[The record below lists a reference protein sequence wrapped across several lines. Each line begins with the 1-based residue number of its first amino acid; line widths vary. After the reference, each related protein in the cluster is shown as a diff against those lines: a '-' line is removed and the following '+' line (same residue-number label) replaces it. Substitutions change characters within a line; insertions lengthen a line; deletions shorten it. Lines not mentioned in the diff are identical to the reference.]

1 MIRELGKGAMGVV
14 YLGRDPVIGR
24 LVALK
29 TIRSVSEDDVEQREF
44 QERFLREAQAA
55 GILSHPNIVT
65 VHDVGE
71 DSSTET
77 SFIAM
82 EYVEGKNLK
91 QLLGEKTPF
100 TFERVAEI
108 IGQVAEALDYAH
120 RRGIVHRDVKPAN
133 IIITP
138 ENQVKIT
145 DFGIAKTEKSN
156 LTSTGQF
163 LGTPNYMSPEQV
175 TGDAVDGRSD
185 LSSLGVVLYELLTR
199 KKPFTADNLTS
210 ISYKIV
216 HEQFV
221 PPETY
226 DASIPAEFAS
236 VLDRALAKDPG
247 ERFQRGND
255 FALALYEYKAREEE
269 RQMLRDLGQMVA
281 EAEKLG
287 PVATVTAPPT
297 PLPPSPMP
305 PPTPA
310 PMPASS
316 GGRSP
321 FDILAAAPPAPRP
334 LEPEDDLATREVVRP
349 LPATAYV
356 AASVPDLPSE
366 GSGEGRA
373 TEDWQLDEPTRSKKA
388 QPPPPPPPADD
399 AAVADVDASLP
410 GPEIAVPVVAEP
422 TPVPSATK
430 PRGAAVSPFDGI
442 PSAPGLSAERP
453 EGATEI
459 IQVGGLAGFA
469 PPTGGGTDRP
479 TEILQPI
486 APPVPEPISPPPAA
500 PLPEPFVDRPT
511 EILRPI
517 APPAPPSPPAPP
529 APPAAPPAP
538 PAPFEPFV
546 DRPTEILRP
555 IAPPSPEKPE
565 TVEKAAK
572 PPEPSSAPPA
582 PVPLPPPV
590 ALSPVVAS
598 PTTPSPAVPPP
609 SSGDRPTEILRS
621 PFPAPGPVAPAT
633 APVPSGAGEEG
644 ATERIV
650 DAMKLVRAG
659 APAAKSPSSP
669 LPAPPPARPSAPA
682 TPRPPAPSGARPDSP
697 QAPKPASAAA
707 KLASSAGLAA
717 PGPAAPSTSLPPVEL
732 EPIPVPVPA
741 PPPAP
746 AGPVLKR
753 AVNGKFVA
761 LIIGLVL
768 VAAGVVAG
776 SLWSRKAK
784 IDAQA
789 AVDEVRERE
798 VQELKTLMEDGNR
811 LLAAGNATQALE
823 KFREVIRRKP
833 DSAAAREALA
843 RAEEQAK
850 ARQAGEEVGR
860 EVETRL
866 AAARQ
871 AAEEGQFDRALDEL
885 SAILLLQPDNAD
897 AQSIRASVKAAQAE
911 KAAAEK
917 KAAAE
922 LAKKKKPTPVPTPV
936 REVKVA
942 PPVETPKPATPT
954 PGVSKVRIVFQSP
967 APEGYVM
974 VRRNDKEIFRR
985 QFDFGRK
992 SAGGLVDGV
1001 VEVPSGPASFKAWA
1015 IPTNR
1020 SFNGYEAADLVV
1032 PGGETR
1038 TLVLELNASG
1048 KLVLSLR

>member
-1 MIRELGKGAMGVV
+1 MGVV

-91 QLLGEKTPF
+91 QILGEKTAF

-108 IGQVAEALDYAH
+108 VGQVAEALDYAH

-156 LTSTGQF
+156 LTTTGQF

-185 LSSLGVVLYELLTR
+185 LFSLGVVLYELLTR

-226 DASIPAEFAS
+226 DAGIPPEFAG
-236 VLDRALAKDPG
+236 VLDKALAKDPG

-255 FALALYEYKAREEE
+255 FALALYEFKAREEE

-281 EAEKLG
+281 EAENLG
-287 PVATVTAPPT
+287 PVNTVTAPPS
-297 PLPPSPMP
+297 PLPPAA

-310 PMPASS
+310 PMPAPPAV
-316 GGRSP
+316 GRSP
-321 FDILAAAPPAPRP
+321 FDMLAAPVSPPPPRP
-334 LEPEDDLATREVVRP
+334 PEPDDDLATREVVRP
-349 LPATAYV
+349 LPATAFV
-356 AASVPDLPSE
+356 APSIPAPA
-366 GSGEGRA
+366 A
-373 TEDWQLDEPTRSKKA
+373 TDPAVGGPSADWQLDEPTRSKKA
-388 QPPPPPPPADD
+388 PPPPPSAPVED
-399 AAVADVDASLP
+399 VVDVDASLP
-410 GPEIAVPVVAEP
+410 GPEIPASTEP
-422 TPVPSATK
+422 PAPPEPPASR
-430 PRGAAVSPFDGI
+430 PRGVALSPFDDV
-442 PSAPGLSAERP
+442 PSAPGLSEDRP

-469 PPTGGGTDRP
+469 PAPGGGTDRP
-479 TEILQPI
+479 TEILKPI
-486 APPVPEPISPPPAA
+486 APPASEPAA
-500 PLPEPFVDRPT
+500 PPVPPSPAAFVDRPT

-517 APPAPPSPPAPP
+517 APPAVEKPPEIEKPAVVPAPPSPPA
-529 APPAAPPAP
+529 
-538 PAPFEPFV
+538 
-546 DRPTEILRP
+546 TG
-555 IAPPSPEKPE
+555 S
-565 TVEKAAK
+565 
-572 PPEPSSAPPA
+572 
-582 PVPLPPPV
+582 
-590 ALSPVVAS
+590 
-598 PTTPSPAVPPP
+598 
-609 SSGDRPTEILRS
+609 DRPTEILRS
-621 PFPAPGPVAPAT
+621 PFAVPAT
-633 APVPSGAGEEG
+633 APVPTPPSGDAGEEG

-650 DAMKLVRAG
+650 DAMKLARSG
-659 APAAKSPSSP
+659 APAPKPPSSSF
-669 LPAPPPARPSAPA
+669 PAPPPVTRPTAPPA
-682 TPRPPAPSGARPDSP
+682 PRPPAPAT
-697 QAPKPASAAA
+697 KP
-707 KLASSAGLAA
+707 ASSAGIPA
-717 PGPAAPSTSLPPVEL
+717 PAPPATLPPVDL
-732 EPIPVPVPA
+732 APIPEPAPA
-741 PPPAP
+741 PPAAP
-746 AGPVLKR
+746 AGPLLKR
-753 AVNGKFVA
+753 SVNGRFVA
-761 LIIGLVL
+761 LIIGVVL
-768 VAAGVVAG
+768 VIAGVVAG

-798 VQELKTLMEDGNR
+798 VQELKALMEDGNR
-811 LLAAGNATQALE
+811 LLGAGNAGQALE

-833 DSAAAREALA
+833 DSVAAREALA
-843 RAEEQAK
+843 RAEEQVK
-850 ARQAGEEVGR
+850 AANAGEEIGR

-871 AAEEGQFDRALDEL
+871 AAEKGDFDTALNEL
-885 SAILLLQPDNAD
+885 SAVLLLQPENAD
-897 AQSIRASVKAAQAE
+897 ALAIRASVKAAQAE
-911 KAAAEK
+911 KAAADK
-917 KAAAE
+917 KAAEE

-936 REVKVA
+936 REVKAVA
-942 PPVETPKPATPT
+942 PVEPPKPATPT
-954 PGVSKVRIVFQSP
+954 PGVSRIRIVFQSP

-992 SAGGLVDGV
+992 SAGGLVEGT
-1001 VEVPSGPASFKAWA
+1001 VEIPSGPASIKAWA

-1020 SFNGYEAADLVV
+1020 SFNGYKAADLVI
-1032 PGGETR
+1032 PGGEAR
-1038 TLVLELNASG
+1038 NLVLELNAANE
-1048 KLVLSLR
+1048 LVISLH